1 MTITEVTRIRYS
13 ATQLADILE
22 IPQPTPEQREIIESD
37 LETAVVIAGAG
48 SGKTTVIAQRV
59 VYLVANDIVPAQSIL
74 GLTFTRKAVGELN
87 SRIRTL
93 LARFRARTDSH
104 TSDSELR
111 GLDVPTVSTY
121 NSYAASIVT
130 DHGISLGIE
139 PDTRVLDIADA
150 TALAGEVTDTARNH
164 EVPLNVSRSALID
177 QILTLGS
184 QINEHLQSPAKVIE
198 EVDAALDIF
207 LTGELFADILA
218 SVRRKRI
225 DAAAKDHLCEQI
237 TTLAAA
243 AGLGEVPTR
252 TRDRAARQE
261 LVALLAEWDLAKPAF
276 GKLVHKRQVAVLV
289 DRYLQLK
296 RQRSAMEFADQVAFA
311 HRIVTSDS
319 AVREIESARWRV
331 IMLDEYQDTS
341 DSQFRLLKT
350 IFAGKPVTAVGD
362 PRQSIYGW
370 RGASAR
376 NIGEFPLHF
385 RSPDGSP
392 ARTRRLSTSW
402 RNDEAILSVAN
413 RLARPLP
420 DTDPGT
426 ELSPRPGAGE
436 GSVTVSTTPG
446 APDEQFGT
454 EQWADLARWMQ
465 SVSIRSPESTMAV
478 LCRKRANFAPAAAA
492 LAAAGLKVHIAGSS
506 GVLDDPFVADI
517 HSVLHV
523 LIDPGAGD
531 HLMRLLSGTT
541 CGLGASDIAALH
553 RFTRART
560 RRLRAVAEQQR
571 DQSPAAAPE
580 AADGLGEVGLVEG
593 IDDLL
598 GLPGSQQAAPTGSR
612 PGAGRPA
619 GASAVSRDVA
629 ESGLSGEAVRR
640 IVRLARRLR
649 SLRRGVTTVPALVRD
664 VIRELDI
671 DTEIAAL
678 SDAASRARRDA
689 VDAFLSTTLE
699 FTANHPQAGIRSFL
713 DWLSVLER
721 KEGLEAPEPQ
731 PDPTAVTVMTIHAS
745 KGLEFD
751 AVAVPNLV
759 IGDLPSTVR
768 DKHGWLSVGQLPYPL
783 RGDHAKLPALDF
795 RQIGCSTCKE
805 LNSHLDDVVRPELEA
820 HHETEERRLA
830 YVAVTRARSFL
841 WLGAALR
848 TTRIK
853 ANEFSPFLR
862 EAMAVLGVPEDSLPQ
877 DDEIPEADGVNLAE
891 VPWPVQDLSLLKAR
905 QAIIQNLRARA
916 AAPVDLRAL
925 ASEARDPEVRA
936 VAERILD
943 LLAETDRNDDF
954 ALPDRLS
961 TTGIVSFV
969 KDPQSFADRTLR
981 PMPYPPDE
989 AAGLGT
995 AFHTWIENYF
1005 GQATLGDIDLA
1016 ETASALSAP
1025 ARERFEKLRLTFE
1038 RSEFAR
1044 LDPLAI
1050 ELPFELVL
1058 ARRDGTQLHVPGK
1071 VDAVFRTVSGIRVV
1085 DWKTGSVP
1093 AQEELETMSLQLSVY
1108 ALALSRMSR
1117 FAAARTFDA
1126 EFYFLGS
1133 DTTVRPPRLL
1143 SAPELLE
1150 RLDSTAG
1157 ALSSGR

>member
-1 MTITEVTRIRYS
+1 MTITDITRIRYS
-13 ATQLADILE
+13 ATAIADILE
-22 IPQPTPEQREIIESD
+22 IPRPTSEQQEIIESD
-37 LETAVVIAGAG
+37 LETVVVIAGAG

-59 VYLVANDIVPAQSIL
+59 VFLVANDIVPAQSIL

-93 LARFRARTDSH
+93 LARFRARTDSQS
-104 TSDSELR
+104 SDSELR

-121 NSYAASIVT
+121 NSYAASIVA

-150 TALAGEVTDTARNH
+150 TALAGEVVDAAANH
-164 EVPLNVSRSALID
+164 EVPLNVSRTALID

-184 QINEHLQSPAKVIE
+184 QINEHLQSPEKVIE

-207 LTGELFADILA
+207 LTGEMFADILA
-218 SVRRKRI
+218 GVRRKRI

-237 TTLAAA
+237 GSLAAA

-252 TRDRAARQE
+252 NRDQAARQE
-261 LVALLAEWDLAKPAF
+261 LVALLAEWDLAKPSF

-296 RQRSAMEFADQVAFA
+296 RRRSAMEFSDQVAFA
-311 HRIVTSDS
+311 HRIVATDS
-319 AVREIESARWRV
+319 AVRDIESSRWRV

-385 RSPDGSP
+385 RSPDGGP

-420 DTDPGT
+420 DADPET
-426 ELSPRPGAGE
+426 ELSARPGAGE
-436 GSVTVSTTPG
+436 GSVVVSTTHG

-465 SVSIRSPESTMAV
+465 SVAARSPEATKAV
-478 LCRKRANFAPAAAA
+478 LCRKRADFAPAAAA
-492 LAAAGLKVHIAGSS
+492 LEAAGLKVHIAGST
-506 GVLDDPFVADI
+506 GALDDPFVADI

-553 RFTRART
+553 RFVRART
-560 RRLRAVAEQQR
+560 RRLRAVAEQQS
-571 DQSPAAAPE
+571 DQNGTGS
-580 AADGLGEVGLVEG
+580 ADTLDEVGLVEG

-598 GLPGSQQAAPTGSR
+598 GLPASEQAAQNGKRAGVPRPT
-612 PGAGRPA
+612 
-619 GASAVSRDVA
+619 GASAVSQDVQ
-629 ESGLSGEAVRR
+629 ESGLSREAVRR
-640 IVRLARRLR
+640 TVRLARRLR
-649 SLRRGVTTVPALVRD
+649 GLRRGVTTVPALVRE
-664 VIRELDI
+664 VIRELDL

-678 SDAASRARRDA
+678 PEARARMHREA
-689 VDAFLSTTLE
+689 VDAFVSTTLE
-699 FTANHPQAGIRSFL
+699 FTANHPQDGTRSFL
-713 DWLSVLER
+713 DWISVLEK

-759 IGDLPSTVR
+759 VGDLPSTMR

-795 RQIGCSTCKE
+795 RRIGCSTCKE
-805 LNSHLDDVVRPELEA
+805 LNSHLDEVIRPELES
-820 HHETEERRLA
+820 HHEAEERRLA
-830 YVAVTRARSFL
+830 YVAVTRARSAL

-862 EAMAVLGVPEDSLPQ
+862 EAMEVLGVPEDSLPQ
-877 DDEIPEADGVNLAE
+877 DDELSDPDAVEITE
-891 VPWPVQDLSLLKAR
+891 VPWPVQDVTRLEAR
-905 QAIIQNLRARA
+905 QSIVQELRARA
-916 AAPVDLRAL
+916 ESPIELRAL

-936 VAERILD
+936 VAERVLD
-943 LLAETDRNDDF
+943 LLAETARDDSF
-954 ALPDRLS
+954 EFPSRLS
-961 TTGIVSFV
+961 TTGIVSFA
-969 KDPQSFADRTLR
+969 KDPQSFAERTLR
-981 PMPYPPDE
+981 PMPYPPSE

-995 AFHTWIENYF
+995 AFHAWIENYF
-1005 GQATLGDIDLA
+1005 GQATLGDIDL
-1016 ETASALSAP
+1016 EESEYSLSASA
-1025 ARERFEKLRLTFE
+1025 RQRFEELRSTFE
-1038 RSEFAR
+1038 RSEFAQ
-1044 LDPLAI
+1044 LEPLAI

-1058 ARRDGTQLHVPGK
+1058 DRSDGTQLHVPGK
-1071 VDAVFRTVSGIRVV
+1071 VDAVFKSDSGIRIV
-1085 DWKTGSVP
+1085 DWKTGP
-1093 AQEELETMSLQLSVY
+1093 APDPEELENMSLQLSVY
-1108 ALALSRMSR
+1108 ALALARMPR
-1117 FAAARTFDA
+1117 FAATETFDA

-1133 DTTVRPPRLL
+1133 DTTVKPPRLL
-1143 SAPELLE
+1143 TADELLE

-1157 ALSSGR
+1157 ALRAER